1 MNDEDSVR
9 RNHIWVLCIVG
20 IAQLMVVLDATIVN
34 IALPSAQLDLGFDD
48 GQRQW
53 IVTSYALSFG
63 SLLLFAGRL
72 SDVIGRRT
80 AFLAGLIGFAAAS
93 VLGGAAPDFDV
104 LVTARVLQGA
114 SGALL
119 APAALSILTTTFT
132 GPQERSRAFAVYGA
146 IAGAGGAVG
155 LLLGGVLTEYLSWR
169 WCLFVN
175 VFLAVFAAA
184 AALVFLEA
192 KRPDLW
198 VAQRPKL
205 DLPGTFA
212 VCGALFAIVYGFSN
226 AEGYGWSSPSTWM
239 PLLTGGTLAGTFVW
253 WQTKSE
259 HPLLP
264 LRVLA
269 DRHRAASFISF
280 LITSAGMFGIF
291 LFLTYY
297 LQLSLNYSPVRTGLA
312 FLPLVVAVMVTAQ
325 VVMTG
330 LLPRA
335 GPKRLV
341 PAGMMLSAI
350 AMVWFTALGTN
361 SSYVTH
367 LLPAL
372 LLLGLGLGL
381 IFAPAMTLATYGV
394 DPDDTGVAS
403 AMVNITQQVGGS
415 ISTALLNTLATS
427 AAASYLLGRS
437 NTAQVVADSQ
447 LHGFA
452 VAYWWSGGFFAL
464 GGIVSLLVYPRW
476 AAAGEP
482 ELETGAEPEQEP
494 AFV

>member
-1 MNDEDSVR
+1 MNDEDSPR

-20 IAQLMVVLDATIVN
+20 VAQLMVVLDATIVN

-53 IVTSYALSFG
+53 IVTAYALAFG
-63 SLLLFAGRL
+63 SLLLLAGRL

-80 AFLAGLIGFAAAS
+80 AFLAGLVGFAAAS

-104 LVTARVLQGA
+104 LVTARALQGA

-132 GPQERSRAFAVYGA
+132 EPRERGRAFAVYGA
-146 IAGAGGAVG
+146 VAGAGGAMG
-155 LLLGGVLTEYLSWR
+155 LLLGGLLTEYLSWR

-175 VFLAVFAAA
+175 VFLAAFAVAG
-184 AALVFLEA
+184 ALVFLKA
-192 KRPDLW
+192 KRTEHW
-198 VAQRPKL
+198 VAHKPKL

-212 VCGALFAIVYGFSN
+212 GCGALFAIVNGFFN
-226 AEGYGWSSPSTWM
+226 AEEYGWQSPSTWM
-239 PLLTGGTLAGTFVW
+239 PLLIGMGLAVTFVW
-253 WQTKSE
+253 WQTRSP

-280 LITSAGMFGIF
+280 MITSAGMFGVF

-297 LQLSLNYSPVRTGLA
+297 LQLSLSYTPVRTGLA
-312 FLPLVVAVMVTAQ
+312 FLPLVIVLMATAQ
-325 VVMTG
+325 VAMIV
-330 LLPRA
+330 LLPKY

-341 PAGMMLSAI
+341 PAGMLLSAI
-350 AMVWFTALGTN
+350 GMFWFTTLGTN
-361 SSYVTH
+361 SGYALH
-367 LLPAL
+367 LLPPL

-403 AMVNITQQVGGS
+403 AMVNTTQQVGGS
-415 ISTALLNTLATS
+415 ISTALLNTLATA
-427 AAASYLLGRS
+427 AAASYLVGRP

-452 VAYWWSGGFFAL
+452 VAYWWAGGFFVA
-464 GGIVSLLVYPRW
+464 GAVISLLVYPRW
-476 AAAGEP
+476 VPLVEVD
-482 ELETGAEPEQEP
+482 EESGAEPEP